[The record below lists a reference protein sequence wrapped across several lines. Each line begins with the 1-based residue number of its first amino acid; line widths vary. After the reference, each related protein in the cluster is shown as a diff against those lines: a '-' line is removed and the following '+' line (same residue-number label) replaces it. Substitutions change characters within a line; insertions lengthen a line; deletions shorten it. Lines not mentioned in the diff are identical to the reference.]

1 MIETRRR
8 FEQRRTAYLKN
19 AAETMQR
26 LNDAVATFND
36 CGWGFRID
44 SLKRLRNKSVEGWV
58 TDSLRKRLNRVCN
71 GIGLTDKQLRLATK
85 YRRIDERLKKPA
97 EIIRDALTEYGKMI
111 EYETSRQ
118 AFVLNSEMLERAAL
132 SYADDV

>member
-44 SLKRLRNKSVEGWV
+44 STKQLQVKSGKGWV
-58 TDSLRKRLNRVCN
+58 TDSLRKRLNRVCKEV
-71 GIGLTDKQLRLATK
+71 GLTDRQLRLADR
-85 YRRIDERLKKPA
+85 YRRIDERLAEPA
-97 EIIRDALTEYGKMI
+97 KNIRQGLMKYGKMI

-118 AFVLNSEMLERAAL
+118 MFVLNPEMLERAAL